1 MADTKIS
8 WRQGMKVKIGLGI
21 TAVAVLLTVLVTAVS
36 THGWLWSVDEF
47 RYKRMIN
54 SLPTPVGFVFDT
66 NRLYSSPDYP
76 RAERRY
82 DVNGEHHDVVAFF
95 TAVLP
100 KAGWKLLNEQTDVA
114 DSKPTSQMITS
125 WLVFDG
131 PEDRCLEI
139 AVRSDTKW
147 SEERSDAKVLVELDL
162 LAKRSS
168 WHLASRIDRCKDY
181 ESVPSNP

>member
-1 MADTKIS
+1 
-8 WRQGMKVKIGLGI
+8 MKVKIGLGI
-21 TAVAVLLTVLVTAVS
+21 TAVAVVLAVIVTAVS

-54 SLPTPVGFVFDT
+54 SLPDPVGFVADT

-76 RAERRY
+76 AAARRY
-82 DVNGEHHDVVAFF
+82 DVNGEHDDVVAFF
-95 TAVLP
+95 MTALP
-100 KAGWKLLNEQTDVA
+100 KTGWKLLNEQMDVA
-114 DSKPTSQMITS
+114 DSKPTGQMIVS

-131 PEDRCLEI
+131 PRDRCLEI
-139 AVRSDTKW
+139 AVRSETHW
-147 SEERSDAKVLVELDL
+147 SEKEGDARVFVELNL

-168 WHLASRIDRCKDY
+168 WHRASRIDRCKDY